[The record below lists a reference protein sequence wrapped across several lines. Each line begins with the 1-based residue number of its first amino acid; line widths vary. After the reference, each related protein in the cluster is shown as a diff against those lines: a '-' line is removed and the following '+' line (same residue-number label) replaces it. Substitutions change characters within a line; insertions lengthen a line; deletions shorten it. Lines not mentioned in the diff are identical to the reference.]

1 MFEEIKKSQ
10 QGAAALVSA
19 MIISFALFSLVLA
32 ILAVS
37 LNMKESTNS
46 FRESIHNFYAAEAGV
61 GETLYQLK
69 KEHNNFS
76 FDNFMVGDVEVLGQ
90 FVDLPG
96 LCLPIPECQFLPG
109 AGWWGEYFNYL
120 ASHPDME
127 IGPPYPG
134 PTPTPTEHDWYDDV
148 YKTHEQI
155 DVSLLFGPD
164 LDSWF
169 PYDGTEWDDRTGQID
184 QQHNYFFGMHWRAKV
199 TAPNNGDYG
208 YTLASDDDSWVLRS
222 GIVVVNNS
230 GTHDAFTK
238 TGNIYLSAGDNI
250 IELYFA
256 ERHSTDS
263 GFNFRF
269 NDTNLIITPWPE
281 GCGDDLECNSNI
293 EANASSTRAW
303 RKARYTCNQDIA
315 NCAWSE
321 LIP

>member
-19 MIISFALFSLVLA
+19 MIISFALFSLVLS

-37 LNMKESTNS
+37 LNMKESTSS
-46 FRESIHNFYAAEAGV
+46 FGESIRNFYAAEAGV

-76 FDNFMVGDVEVLGQ
+76 FDNFMVGNVEVLGQ

-109 AGWWGEYFNYL
+109 SGWWGEYFNY
-120 ASHPDME
+120 SVTHPDMDVD
-127 IGPPYPG
+127 PYPG
-134 PTPTPTEHDWYDDV
+134 PTPTPTEHDWYDDT
-148 YKTHEQI
+148 YKIYEQI
-155 DVSLLFGPD
+155 DANLNFPSSG
-164 LDSWF
+164 WF
-169 PYDGTEWDDRTGQID
+169 PYDGTVWEYKEGFPHDY
-184 QQHNYFFGMHWRAKV
+184 HFGMHWRAKV
-199 TAPNNGDYG
+199 TAPSSGDYA

-230 GTHDAFTK
+230 GTHAAFVK
-238 TGNIYLSAGDNI
+238 TGTIFLSVGDNI
-250 IELYFA
+250 IEVYFA
-256 ERHSTDS
+256 ERHDVES

-303 RKARYTCNQDIA
+303 RKARYTCNQDVA